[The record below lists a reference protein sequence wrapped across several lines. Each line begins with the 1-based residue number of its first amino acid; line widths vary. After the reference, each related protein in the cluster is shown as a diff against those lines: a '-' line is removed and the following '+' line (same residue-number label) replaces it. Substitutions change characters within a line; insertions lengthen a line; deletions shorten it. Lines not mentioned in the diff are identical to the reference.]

1 MGKGRKNV
9 SHVKEYLKQGIKNE
23 KSGHFEDAIENYT
36 KAFDETYDFFLLY
49 KRGCLYQKIGEMEKA
64 AEDFR
69 DFLLSDTRHAHGG
82 TSFWSILDGMREA
95 VSIADQQVKART
107 TLSQVTFQKILKP
120 SVPFD
125 VYYLDK
131 KFYNW
136 GHVQISGSSEETLM
150 LEKNPQEAAY
160 RKGVKCFLQG
170 KHEKA
175 IQHLDEAITINPED
189 ARSYLFR
196 SMVHALQS
204 QCIVH
209 ALPRQKGRLFGP
221 SSSAKELSK
230 AKFESDLQRALALS
244 KNNEIVERAC
254 LRTKYW
260 LVDYER
266 ELARQYASQPTPA
279 ARLLGF
285 LGFMAGI
292 ILGITFLVTGIA
304 SFLMSSSS
312 GFSPIFPPIFLLC
325 GILDLFGGFSINRG
339 KHRRGALFII
349 VAFLIVLTV
358 SMMT

>member
-69 DFLLSDTRHAHGG
+69 DFLSADTRRVQGG
-82 TSFWSILDGMREA
+82 RMLYVITKT
-95 VSIADQQVKART
+95 VSIENQRLNAKK

-136 GHVQISGSSEETLM
+136 GHVQISGSSDETLM

-175 IQHLDEAITINPED
+175 IRHLDEAITINPED

-209 ALPRQKGRLFGP
+209 ALPRRKGRLFGP

-244 KNNEIVERAC
+244 KNNEIIERAC

>member
-9 SHVKEYLKQGIKNE
+9 SNAKEYLKQGIKNE
-23 KSGHFEDAIENYT
+23 KSGHFKGAIENYT
-36 KAFDETYDFFLLY
+36 KAFDESNDYFLLY

-64 AEDFR
+64 AEDFET
-69 DFLLSDTRHAHGG
+69 FLSADERRVEGG
-82 TSFWSILDGMREA
+82 RMSYVITKTVGIENQRLNA
-95 VSIADQQVKART
+95 KK

-125 VYYLDK
+125 FYYLDK

-136 GHVQISGSSEETLM
+136 GQVQISGSSMETLM

-175 IQHLDEAITINPED
+175 IQYLDEAITINPED

-204 QCIVH
+204 Q
-209 ALPRQKGRLFGP
+209 KGGLFGP
-221 SSSAKELSK
+221 SSSAKESSK

-244 KNNEIVERAC
+244 KNNEVVKRAC
-254 LRTKYW
+254 LRAKYW
-260 LVDYER
+260 VVDYAKQYER
-266 ELARQYASQPTPA
+266 EHASDSTSA
-279 ARLLGF
+279 EKAGNLLGL

-292 ILGITFLVTGIA
+292 ILGIAFLGSGIGL
-304 SFLMSSSS
+304 FFNSSLP
-312 GFSPIFPPIFLLC
+312 GWSPIFPPIFLVC
-325 GILDLFGGFSINRG
+325 GVLALFGGFSIARG
-339 KHRRGALFII
+339 KKIRGVFFLII
-349 VAFLIVLTV
+349 AFLIYLAVFRI
-358 SMMT
+358 MYK